1 MRPATASPPSVL
13 IGAGVTALVVL
24 LLSLSSPG
32 WLRLG
37 GVGPNWLVLWL
48 LPWALS
54 QGLRAGLIGACLLG
68 FALEAMTIGSATPL
82 YGLALLAWFWGRRT
96 GYRRVS
102 PPSPVAMAI
111 QASFGSLL
119 VDVTLMVQLR
129 LLADPRASHLQP
141 GSGILSSDVAAA
153 GWFGR
158 EITSAGFHG
167 TIAAALVTG
176 FFAPLVGALLL
187 RLWRPPDRSHRHG

>member
-1 MRPATASPPSVL
+1 MKPATAWSRSVL
-13 IGAGVTALVVL
+13 VGAGATGLVVL

-32 WLRLG
+32 WIRLG

-54 QGLRAGLIGACLLG
+54 QGPTAGLIGACLLG
-68 FALEAMTIGSATPL
+68 FALETMTIGTATPL

-96 GYRRVS
+96 GYRQIS
-102 PPSPVAMAI
+102 LPSPATMAI

-119 VDVTLMVQLR
+119 VDVTLMLQLR
-129 LLADPRASHLQP
+129 LLADPRSSHVQP

-158 EITSAGFHG
+158 EITDAGLHG

-176 FFAPLVGALLL
+176 FLAPLVSTLLL
-187 RLWRPPDRSHRHG
+187 RLWVHLDRSHHG

>member
-1 MRPATASPPSVL
+1 MKPATAWSRSVL
-13 IGAGVTALVVL
+13 VGAGATGLVVL

-54 QGLRAGLIGACLLG
+54 QGPTAGLIGACLLG
-68 FALEAMTIGSATPL
+68 FALETMTIGTATPL
-82 YGLALLAWFWGRRT
+82 YGLALLAWFWGRGT
-96 GYRRVS
+96 GYRQIS
-102 PPSPVAMAI
+102 LPSPATMAI

-119 VDVTLMVQLR
+119 VDVTLMLQLR
-129 LLADPRASHLQP
+129 LLADPRSSHVQP

-158 EITSAGFHG
+158 EITDAGLHG

-176 FFAPLVGALLL
+176 FLAPLVSTLLL
-187 RLWRPPDRSHRHG
+187 RLWVHLDRSHHG

>member
-1 MRPATASPPSVL
+1 MRSATASPPSVL

-68 FALEAMTIGSATPL
+68 FALDAMTIGSATPL

-96 GYRRVS
+96 GYRHVS

-158 EITSAGFHG
+158 EITSAGLHG

-176 FFAPLVGALLL
+176 FLAPLVGTLLL